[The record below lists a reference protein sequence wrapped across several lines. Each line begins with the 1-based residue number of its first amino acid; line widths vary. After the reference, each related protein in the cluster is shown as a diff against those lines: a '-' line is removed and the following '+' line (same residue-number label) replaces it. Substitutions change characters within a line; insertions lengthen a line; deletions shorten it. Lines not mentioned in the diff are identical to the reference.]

1 MKKKEI
7 KGAADKDLKTMLTEK
22 RKKLADF
29 RFNIVGGKIKN
40 VKEGRVLRKEI
51 AQVLTELNRTK

>member
-29 RFNIVGGKIKN
+29 RFNIIGGKIKN